1 MFDMQ
6 KMMKQAQDM
15 QFKMQEMQEKL
26 KEIEVTGQSGGGLV
40 KVVMTC
46 AGDVQTMDIDPSL
59 IKPDEKEILE
69 DLIVA
74 AVNKALEQAEA
85 RGREELEGAT
95 KGLLPNIP
103 GLDLSKFGMG
113 S

>member
-6 KMMKQAQDM
+6 KMMKQAQEM

-40 KVVMTC
+40 KVIMTC
-46 AGDVQTMDIDPSL
+46 AGDVQSVDIDQSL
-59 IKPDEKEILE
+59 MGSDDKEVLE

-74 AVNKALEQAEA
+74 AMNNANETREAKVQEETQRMLGEAGIPADAL
-85 RGREELEGAT
+85 G
-95 KGLLPNIP
+95 
-103 GLDLSKFGMG
+103 GMMG
-113 S
+113 GF

>member
-6 KMMKQAQDM
+6 KMMKQAQEM

-40 KVVMTC
+40 KVIMTC
-46 AGDVQTMDIDPSL
+46 AGDVQNIDLDASL
-59 IKPDEKEILE
+59 IQADEKEILE

-74 AVNKALEQAEA
+74 AMNNANELREQKVSEETQRMMREAGLPSDAL
-85 RGREELEGAT
+85 GAL
-95 KGLLPNIP
+95 G
-103 GLDLSKFGMG
+103 GGF
-113 S
+113 